1 MSNLNNSDIDTNKN
15 LVDYFEVGCLCLM
28 LGKIEK
34 PKSGYLEDK
43 LAYYMDNCT
52 CSRHPESSKRDCWDR
67 KVKLSNIE
75 IVRLNNFKGLIP

>member
-1 MSNLNNSDIDTNKN
+1 MSNLNNRDIDTNKN

-34 PKSGYLEDK
+34 SKSRCLEDK

-52 CSRHPESSKRDCWDR
+52 CSRHPESSKRYCWDR

-75 IVRLNNFKGLIP
+75 ISGLNNFKGLIP

>member
-15 LVDYFEVGCLCLM
+15 LIDYFEVGCLCLM

-34 PKSGYLEDK
+34 SKSRCLEDK

-75 IVRLNNFKGLIP
+75 IVRLNNFKE